1 MIVSDASPL
10 IVLLKT
16 NKLSILQKLFKKI
29 IIPQAVYREITAKEQ
44 EKLIFDKA
52 GWIEIRDI
60 KNTEVNTLLEKLVDK
75 GEAEAIVLAKELK
88 TSLLVDDAK
97 ARKYA
102 ILLNL
107 EVIGT
112 LGLLKMAKNRG
123 VIPSVK
129 DAINDMLAE
138 GYYIE
143 DKLIARIL
151 EDVGES

>member
-16 NKLSILQKLFKKI
+16 NKLSILQKLFTKI
-29 IIPQAVYREITAKEQ
+29 IVPKAVYQEITAKEQ
-44 EKLIFDKA
+44 EKQIFDKTD
-52 GWIEIRDI
+52 WIEIRDI
-60 KNTEVNTLLEKLVDK
+60 KNSELNNLLEKLIDK
-75 GEAEAIVLAKELK
+75 GEAEAIILAKELK

-102 ILLNL
+102 ILLNV

-112 LGLLKMAKNRG
+112 LGLLKMAKKRG
-123 VIPSVK
+123 IIPSVK
-129 DAINDMLAE
+129 ETISDILAE

>member
-16 NKLSILQKLFKKI
+16 NKLSILQKLFTKI
-29 IIPQAVYREITAKEQ
+29 IVPKAVYQEITAKEQ
-44 EKLIFDKA
+44 EKQIFDKTD
-52 GWIEIRDI
+52 WIEIRDI
-60 KNTEVNTLLEKLVDK
+60 KNSELNNLLKKLIDK
-75 GEAEAIVLAKELK
+75 GEAEAIILAKELK
-88 TSLLVDDAK
+88 TSLLLDDAK

-102 ILLNL
+102 ILLNV

-112 LGLLKMAKNRG
+112 LGLLKMAKKRG
-123 VIPSVK
+123 ITPSVK
-129 DAINDMLAE
+129 ETISDMLAE

>member
-1 MIVSDASPL
+1 
-10 IVLLKT
+10 VLLKT
-16 NKLSILQKLFKKI
+16 NKLSILQKLFTKI
-29 IIPQAVYREITAKEQ
+29 IVPKAVYQEITGKEQ
-44 EKLIFDKA
+44 EKQIFDKTD
-52 GWIEIRDI
+52 WIEIRDI
-60 KNTEVNTLLEKLVDK
+60 KNSELNNLLEKLIDK
-75 GEAEAIVLAKELK
+75 GEAEAIILAKELK

-102 ILLNL
+102 ILLNV

-112 LGLLKMAKNRG
+112 LGLLKMAKKRG
-123 VIPSVK
+123 IIPSVK
-129 DAINDMLAE
+129 ETISDMLAE

>member
-1 MIVSDASPL
+1 VIVSDASPL

-16 NKLSILQKLFKKI
+16 NKLSILQKLFTKI
-29 IIPQAVYREITAKEQ
+29 IVPKAVYQEITGKEQ
-44 EKLIFDKA
+44 EKQIFDKTD
-52 GWIEIRDI
+52 WIEIRDI
-60 KNTEVNTLLEKLVDK
+60 KNSELNNLLEKLIDK
-75 GEAEAIVLAKELK
+75 GEAEAIILAKELK

-102 ILLNL
+102 ILLNV

-112 LGLLKMAKNRG
+112 LGLLKMAKKRG
-123 VIPSVK
+123 IIPSVK
-129 DAINDMLAE
+129 ETISDMLAE